1 MITKT
6 VRLGRGVTIAHPN
19 LVNLYGCTI
28 GQNSKIASF
37 VEIQTNVTIGR
48 NCKIET
54 FVIIPE
60 GVVIEDNVFVG
71 PGVLF
76 TNDRYPRATK
86 PDGTLKKKSDWKLTP
101 TRVCKGASIG
111 AGAII
116 LPGITVGKHAM
127 VGAGAVVTHD
137 VPDNATVVGNP
148 ARIL

>member
-37 VEIQTNVTIGR
+37 VEIRANVTIGK
-48 NCKIET
+48 NCKIEP
-54 FVIIPE
+54 FVFIPE

-71 PGVLF
+71 PGVMF
-76 TNDRYPRATK
+76 TNDKYPRATR
-86 PDGTLKKKSDWKLTP
+86 PDGTLKQKSDWKLTP
-101 TRVCKGASIG
+101 TLVGKGASIG
-111 AGAII
+111 AGAVI
-116 LPGITVGKHAM
+116 LPGVTIGKGAM
-127 VGAGAVVTHD
+127 IGAGAVVTRD

>member
-6 VRLGRGVTIAHPN
+6 VRLGRGATIAHKE

-28 GQNSKIASF
+28 GDKTKIGAF
-37 VEIQTNVTIGR
+37 VEIRKSAVIGR
-48 NCKIET
+48 NCKIEP
-54 FVIIPE
+54 FVFIPE
-60 GVVIEDNVFVG
+60 GVVIEDNVFIG
-71 PGVLF
+71 PGVMF
-76 TNDRYPRATK
+76 TNDKYPRATRS
-86 PDGTLKKKSDWKLTP
+86 DGTLKQKNDWKLAQT
-101 TRVCKGASIG
+101 VVEKGASIG